1 MSVSNSPAPQ
11 PSPPLLHVAFFEPQI
26 PPNIGNAIRLAACT
40 PVHLHLVEP
49 LGFSLEDTQL
59 RRAGLDYH
67 DLAHVTVH
75 PDLTH
80 LFDALP
86 DARTFA
92 FTGRGDV
99 VFTDVEY
106 RAGDL
111 LLFGREADGLPGL
124 VVDRYG
130 DLIVV
135 EFFAAGMFRHREWI
149 YEALREQFPGCRF
162 HSFADEHVQKQES
175 FDYRTS
181 DPVPPAIITEYGI
194 KFRADPAGAH
204 KTGFFA
210 DQRENREWFSR
221 QVAGKTVLDLCCNT
235 GGFGVYAAVRGA
247 AEVVG
252 IDIDPAL
259 VTAKNSSFEQPAYLR
274 KLDRTAAPPDP
285 RKLRGV

>member
-26 PPNIGNAIRLAACT
+26 PPNTGNAIRLAACT

-67 DLAHVTVH
+67 DLAQVTVH

-111 LLFGREADGLPGL
+111 LLFGREADGLPAEVLGHPRITAQL
-124 VVDRYG
+124 RLPMLPGRRSLNLSNTASIAV
-130 DLIVV
+130 
-135 EFFAAGMFRHREWI
+135 
-149 YEALREQFPGCRF
+149 YEAWRQL
-162 HSFADEHVQKQES
+162 
-175 FDYRTS
+175 DYV
-181 DPVPPAIITEYGI
+181 VPNDSEA
-194 KFRADPAGAH
+194 
-204 KTGFFA
+204 
-210 DQRENREWFSR
+210 
-221 QVAGKTVLDLCCNT
+221 TV
-235 GGFGVYAAVRGA
+235 
-247 AEVVG
+247 
-252 IDIDPAL
+252 
-259 VTAKNSSFEQPAYLR
+259 S
-274 KLDRTAAPPDP
+274 
-285 RKLRGV
+285 